1 MKAATANAVAAGS
14 GQVRKD
20 ALNLIQRISVV
31 SCASGAPGSIA
42 VSRAGFSALEIV
54 KLFRQSENPTDDA
67 LDMPEGIAA
76 ELAGFAD
83 LHEPTLHD
91 VFPSVLE
98 PLLAAD
104 EFQMIFPNVLISVV
118 G

>member
-1 MKAATANAVAAGS
+1 MFLALPVLQDQSRCHA
-14 GQVRKD
+14 QV
-20 ALNLIQRISVV
+20 
-31 SCASGAPGSIA
+31 
-42 VSRAGFSALEIV
+42 FALEIV
-54 KLFRQSENPTDDA
+54 KLLCQSENPTDDA

-83 LHEPTLHD
+83 LHEPTLRD

-104 EFQMIFPNVLISVV
+104 EFQMIFPNVLIYLV